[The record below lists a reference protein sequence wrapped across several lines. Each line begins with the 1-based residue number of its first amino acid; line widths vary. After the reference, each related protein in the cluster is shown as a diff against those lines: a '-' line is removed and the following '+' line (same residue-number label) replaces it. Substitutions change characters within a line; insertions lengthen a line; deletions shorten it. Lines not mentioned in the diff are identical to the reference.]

1 MNTWCNPTCLTLLG
15 KMLTDIHDWVIVC
28 LIFIH
33 IWVN

>member
-1 MNTWCNPTCLTLLG
+1 MNTWCNPNSLTLIS
-15 KMLTDIHDWVIVC
+15 KMLTDIYDWVIVC

>member
-1 MNTWCNPTCLTLLG
+1 MNTWCNPNSLTLLG